1 MIFSEQVK
9 DRDRDAL
16 KAFCDNKAF
25 NEIIDSSTHIKTYLI
40 DTKEPR
46 IVCIVGLYPVA
57 EGVAQIWLH
66 PCNIDIMRKHTLSL
80 VKSLRFDMEIYI
92 KRLDLHR
99 IHTTIS
105 EQDVRWIELIG
116 LKRESVIEKF
126 GANQENYYM
135 YCKV

>member
-9 DRDRDAL
+9 DCDKESL

-25 NEIIDSSTHIKTYLI
+25 NEVIDSSTHIKTYLI

-57 EGVAQIWLH
+57 QGVAQIWLH
-66 PCNIDIMRKHTLSL
+66 PCNIDTMRKHVLSL
-80 VKSLRFDMEIYI
+80 VKSLKLDMETYI